1 MAEDDVS
8 DQSSPV
14 VGLSTDDISQNVY
27 EGGFKTWECAVDLA
41 GHLFGSL
48 SEGWEL
54 DGREVHIVEVLYVL
68 SDMALFLFN
77 TYD

>member
-1 MAEDDVS
+1 M
-8 DQSSPV
+8 
-14 VGLSTDDISQNVY
+14 
-27 EGGFKTWECAVDLA
+27 DLA

-68 SDMALFLFN
+68 SDIALFPLS
-77 TYD
+77 TYG